1 MSGTQAFA
9 GKKCPKGQPTG
20 GTSADGSPDRSSYC
34 ALIGKTRDVLIV
46 VSPAKSLDYESPLAT
61 KKFTEPAHLDRSAEL
76 IEVMR
81 TKTPEQIAKLMDI
94 SPALAQL
101 NFERYHDWD
110 PNFTRKNS
118 RAALLAARNSF
129 SERDFTHAQKTLRI
143 LSGLYGVLRPLDL
156 MMPYRLE
163 MGTKLATKNGKD
175 LYGFWGDTITD
186 AIREAMVESPGEH
199 VLVNLASTEYFGSV
213 KPAKLD
219 APIVAPAFYDA
230 DKSGNPKIIS
240 FFAKRARGVMSA
252 WIIRERITSTKALT
266 NFEGMGYRY
275 DKTQSTKLRPVFT
288 RVGEAL

>member
-1 MSGTQAFA
+1 
-9 GKKCPKGQPTG
+9 
-20 GTSADGSPDRSSYC
+20 
-34 ALIGKTRDVLIV
+34 VLIV

-61 KKFTEPAHLDRSAEL
+61 KKFTEPVHLDRSAEL

-81 TKTPEQIAKLMDI
+81 TKSPEQIAKLMDI

-101 NFERYHDWD
+101 NFDRYHDWD
-110 PNFTRKNS
+110 PTFTAKNS
-118 RAALLAARNSF
+118 RAALLAFNGDVYDGMDARNSF
-129 SERDFTHAQKTLRI
+129 SERDFTQAQKTLRI

-163 MGTKLATKNGKD
+163 MGTKLTTEKGKD

-186 AIREAMVESPGEH
+186 SIREALAESPGDG

-213 KPAKLD
+213 KPSKLD
-219 APIVAPAFYDA
+219 APVIAPAFYDA

-252 WIIRERITSTKALT
+252 WIIRERITSRKALV
-266 NFEGMGYRY
+266 NFDGMGYRY
-275 DKTQSTKLRPVFT
+275 DKTQSTDLRPVFT
-288 RVGEAL
+288 RMALPAD